1 VNEET
6 EDEDKFIPG
15 LTPEDEDELIP
26 EMKTKLMKMKP
37 RVKFLPRGTRSISK
51 RGAPRST
58 VWEHFN
64 TKTAKYLGRPVCQKC
79 SAVFHQH
86 QKLL

>member
-26 EMKTKLMKMKP
+26 EDENKIDENETKGEVP
-37 RVKFLPRGTRSISK
+37 TQR
-51 RGAPRST
+51 
-58 VWEHFN
+58 N
-64 TKTAKYLGRPVCQKC
+64 TIY
-79 SAVFHQH
+79 
-86 QKLL
+86 